1 MISNTDLFYARAK
14 TYQERRAA
22 IVSSYDTRM
31 KALERTKGSVYYT
44 DECKKAA
51 AAKEQNLTALKAEY
65 WEYFNI
71 AFKAMRE
78 ANAGRSMTPPTEAE
92 LRTLQLL
99 KMRDKPTEAELDAAA
114 KTLKGNVMCLSI
126 LTEISHSAGYLKSYE
141 KYAETKE
148 MSITTAEGTID
159 GLYKAV
165 RDFMDYD
172 TTKAARISREAH
184 ERQYGLT
191 EADKNRELPKRP
203 LFETKAE
210 CFEIIAGLSGD
221 RLEAFKNAV
230 DVKEKETA

>member
-44 DECKKAA
+44 DECKKAT
-51 AAKEQNLTALKAEY
+51 AAKDEALTALKAEY

-78 ANAGRSMTPPTEAE
+78 ANASRAMKPPTEEE

-99 KMRDKPTEAELDAAA
+99 KMKDKPTEAELEAAA
-114 KTLKGNVMCLSI
+114 KTLKGNVACLSV
-126 LTEISHSAGYLKSYE
+126 LTEISHNAGYLKSYDR
-141 KYAETKE
+141 YAETKE
-148 MSITTAEGTID
+148 MSITAAETTLQ
-159 GLYKAV
+159 GLSKALN
-165 RDFMDYD
+165 DFMDYD
-172 TTKAARISREAH
+172 TTRAARLSREIV
-184 ERQYGLT
+184 ERQHGLT
-191 EADKNRELPKRP
+191 GEDKSRELRKRP